1 MEESLVQLS
10 MAAPEARIEG
20 LRQLIASMSMEEPEI
35 GQVFE
40 GHPLLDRLQF
50 LVHDQDP
57 DIRCVSQ
64 G

>member
-1 MEESLVQLS
+1 MQLS

-20 LRQLIASMSMEEPEI
+20 LRQLIVGMSMEEPEI
-35 GQVFE
+35 GQVDE

-57 DIRCVSQ
+57 DIRCVFLVVRVS
-64 G
+64 